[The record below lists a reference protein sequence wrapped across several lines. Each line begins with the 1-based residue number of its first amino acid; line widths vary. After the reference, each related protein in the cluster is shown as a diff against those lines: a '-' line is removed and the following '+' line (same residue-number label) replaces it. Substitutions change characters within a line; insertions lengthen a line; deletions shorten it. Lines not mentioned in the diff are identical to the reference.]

1 MHDLGDGCGGEHG
14 HNPSEHVVSQSGTQV
29 AGVAS
34 APAGLAF
41 RGGAPQGHGHAAA
54 GHPQRHG
61 LPINVASRRVFH
73 RWPGN
78 DPGDEVFRCGM
89 LVDFALTEWMN
100 RHVTDVR
107 SIVVDATAGRID
119 HEEAAIPTAEFH
131 QATYMV
137 QELGHVVDT
146 INHQQVAGGLPD
158 ECGRLLVGERIGVGV
173 IKVDED
179 PASSICQVA
188 GDNAFA
194 HLWGAV
200 ECHHREMREQV
211 LDFLGGETWFYWH
224 NPQGTRVI
232 HH

>member
-1 MHDLGDGCGGEHG
+1 
-14 HNPSEHVVSQSGTQV
+14 
-29 AGVAS
+29 
-34 APAGLAF
+34 
-41 RGGAPQGHGHAAA
+41 
-54 GHPQRHG
+54 
-61 LPINVASRRVFH
+61 
-73 RWPGN
+73 
-78 DPGDEVFRCGM
+78 
-89 LVDFALTEWMN
+89 
-100 RHVTDVR
+100 
-107 SIVVDATAGRID
+107 
-119 HEEAAIPTAEFH
+119 
-131 QATYMV
+131 MV
-137 QELGHVVDT
+137 QELRHVVDT

-179 PASSICQVA
+179 PASSIRQVT